1 MKWTISLLMASVCI
15 GVWPFSE
22 VWTQSTASE
31 LLRQLEKSP
40 RDTHRVSLLID
51 YAWEIM
57 EDQPEAA
64 EARFWEAIQEGSS
77 IGFAL
82 GEAAGWNGLGVLEE
96 SIRLDYEKAKKYHKK
111 ALQIRRT
118 TGNNIAIASSLNN
131 LALLQEDLGYRDS
144 AIVAYR
150 EAILLL
156 SAVQAEGQLAKA
168 RYNLAGLYEANGNYK
183 EAKELLIPAQ
193 LYFEQTRDEERLASS
208 YNLLGH
214 INFELELW
222 TQALQAYDRANALYL
237 QLGDTS
243 GMAGA
248 RLNLGNAL
256 DDFGNKLRSQDSIRM
271 SIVQYASA
279 LQLFAQTGD
288 SLGIARVLNSWATTN
303 KHLLQ
308 YEEGLARAAQ
318 AYGIVSRL
326 EDKRGMMEVINTQGD
341 LYYSIKDY
349 QRALE
354 LTRQYEAI
362 AVEIKDDKFIQKA
375 LKDYSKLYET
385 LGEYEL
391 ALKYQKAYNEMR
403 YQRLD
408 ETRAREHN
416 MLDGFYTDMTRK
428 AALDQT
434 RIEVQTAKATRN
446 ALFGGAAA
454 LALMVALFYNRAR
467 LRAKANRDLAAKNE
481 LIERE
486 RARADALLMN
496 ILPVSTAE
504 ELKEHNS
511 VRPVRYESATVLFT
525 DFKGFTKI
533 AELVTPEEL
542 VRELDDCFRM
552 FDEIV
557 QRHGLEKI
565 KTIGDAYMCA
575 GGLPKPNTSHAL
587 DAVKAGIEMVRGLH
601 RMMEQKAAEGKPV
614 FQMRV
619 GIHTG
624 PVVAGV
630 VGSHKFA
637 YDIWGD
643 TVNTAA
649 RMEQGSEPGRVN
661 ISGATYE
668 LVKEVF
674 PCMYRGALEAKNK
687 GAIEMYFVEFEL

>member
-22 VWTQSTASE
+22 VWTQSQASE

-183 EAKELLIPAQ
+183 EAKEQLIPAQ
-193 LYFEQTRDEERLASS
+193 LYFEQTGDEERLASS

-222 TQALQAYDRANALYL
+222 KQALEAYDRANILYTRL
-237 QLGDTS
+237 SDTS

-256 DDFGNKLRSQDSIRM
+256 DDYGNKLHSRDSIQL
-271 SIVQYASA
+271 SIAQYESA
-279 LQLFAQTGD
+279 LQLFQQTGD
-288 SLGIARVLNSWATTN
+288 SLGIARVLNSWATTH
-303 KHLLQ
+303 KHLGQ
-308 YEEGLARAAQ
+308 YEEGLERAAQ
-318 AYGIVSRL
+318 AFAIVDKYG
-326 EDKRGMMEVINTQGD
+326 DKRGKMEVINTQGD
-341 LYYSIKDY
+341 LYYSVKKY
-349 QRALE
+349 AQALE

-362 AVEIKDDKFIQKA
+362 ALEIQDDKFIQKA
-375 LKDYSKLYET
+375 LKDYAKLYEAM
-385 LGEYEL
+385 GEFEL

-434 RIEVQTAKATRN
+434 RIEVQTARATRN

-454 LALMVALFYNRAR
+454 LALLVALFYNRSR

-486 RARADALLMN
+486 RARADELLMN
-496 ILPVSTAE
+496 ILPESTAE
-504 ELKEHNS
+504 ELKRNNS

-542 VRELDDCFRM
+542 VRELDECFRM

-575 GGLPKPNTSHAL
+575 GGLPEPNTTHAL
-587 DAVKAGIEMVRGLH
+587 DAVRAGIEMVRGLH
-601 RMMEQKAAEGKPV
+601 RMMERKAAEGKPV

-661 ISGATYE
+661 ISEVTYA
-668 LVKEVF
+668 LVKDTF
-674 PCMYRGALEAKNK
+674 PCTYRGALEAKNK
-687 GAIEMYFVEFEL
+687 GAIEMYFVEFDL

>member
-1 MKWTISLLMASVCI
+1 MASVCI

-77 IGFAL
+77 MGFLL

-111 ALQIRRT
+111 ALQIRRA

-131 LALLQEDLGYRDS
+131 LALLQEDLGHRDS

-183 EAKELLIPAQ
+183 EAKEQLIPAQ
-193 LYFEQTRDEERLASS
+193 LYFEQTGDEERLASS

-222 TQALQAYDRANALYL
+222 KQALEAYDRANILYTRL
-237 QLGDTS
+237 SDTS

-256 DDFGNKLRSQDSIRM
+256 DDYGNKLRNRDSIQL
-271 SIVQYASA
+271 SIAQYESA
-279 LQLFAQTGD
+279 LQLFQQTGD
-288 SLGIARVLNSWATTN
+288 SLGIARVLNSWATTY
-303 KHLLQ
+303 KHLGQ
-308 YEEGLARAAQ
+308 YKEGLERAAQ
-318 AYGIVSRL
+318 AYAIVDKYG
-326 EDKRGMMEVINTQGD
+326 DKRGKMEVINTQGD
-341 LYYSIKDY
+341 LYYSVKKYD
-349 QRALE
+349 QALE

-362 AVEIKDDKFIQKA
+362 ALEIQDDKFIQKA
-375 LKDYSKLYET
+375 LKDYAKLYEAM
-385 LGEYEL
+385 GQFEL

-434 RIEVQTAKATRN
+434 RIEVQTARATRN

-454 LALMVALFYNRAR
+454 LALLVALFYNRSR

-486 RARADALLMN
+486 RARADELLMN
-496 ILPVSTAE
+496 ILPESTAE
-504 ELKEHNS
+504 ELKRNNS

-575 GGLPKPNTSHAL
+575 GGLPEPNTTHAL
-587 DAVKAGIEMVRGLH
+587 DAVRAGIEMVRGLH

-661 ISGATYE
+661 ISEVTYA
-668 LVKEVF
+668 LVKDTF
-674 PCMYRGALEAKNK
+674 SCTYRGALEAKNK
-687 GAIEMYFVEFEL
+687 GAIEMYFVEFDL

>member
-22 VWTQSTASE
+22 VWTQSQASE

-77 IGFAL
+77 MGFLL

-131 LALLQEDLGYRDS
+131 LALLQEDLGHRDS

-183 EAKELLIPAQ
+183 EAKEQLIPAQ
-193 LYFEQTRDEERLASS
+193 LYFEQTGDEERLASS

-222 TQALQAYDRANALYL
+222 NQALQAYDRANVLYTRL
-237 QLGDTS
+237 SDTS
-243 GMAGA
+243 GMAAA

-256 DDFGNKLRSQDSIRM
+256 DDYGNKLRNRDSVQL
-271 SIVQYASA
+271 SIAQYASA
-279 LQLFAQTGD
+279 LQLFQQTGD
-288 SLGIARVLNSWATTN
+288 SLGIARVLNSWATTH
-303 KHLLQ
+303 KHLGQ

-318 AYGIVSRL
+318 AYAIVDKYG
-326 EDKRGMMEVINTQGD
+326 DKRGKMEVINTQGD
-341 LYYSIKDY
+341 LYYSVKKY
-349 QRALE
+349 AQALE
-354 LTRQYEAI
+354 LTKQYEAI
-362 AVEIKDDKFIQKA
+362 ALEIQDDKFIQKA
-375 LKDYSKLYET
+375 LKDYAKLYEAM
-385 LGEYEL
+385 GEFEL

-434 RIEVQTAKATRN
+434 RIEVQTARATRN

-454 LALMVALFYNRAR
+454 LALMVALFYNRSR

-486 RARADALLMN
+486 RARADELLMN
-496 ILPVSTAE
+496 ILPESTAE
-504 ELKEHNS
+504 ELKRNNS

-542 VRELDDCFRM
+542 VRELDECFRM

-557 QRHGLEKI
+557 QRYGLEKI

-575 GGLPKPNTSHAL
+575 GGLPEPNTTHAL
-587 DAVKAGIEMVRGLH
+587 DAVRAGIEMVRGLH
-601 RMMEQKAAEGKPV
+601 RMMERKAAEGKPV

-649 RMEQGSEPGRVN
+649 RMEQGSEPGKVN
-661 ISGATYE
+661 ISEVTYA
-668 LVKEVF
+668 LVKDTF
-674 PCMYRGALEAKNK
+674 PCAYRGALEAKNK
-687 GAIEMYFVEFEL
+687 GAIEMYFVEFEV